1 MYFDETVESI
11 RIATELRRIA
21 GAHVVDHRQ
30 LSDEELRAA
39 IIKVRDQYLIEK
51 TVRAELENAMYGNV
65 RMDHRVLS
73 RVILTD
79 VLLNQYDFSLPRA
92 ETEER
97 TIAFEQSILNR
108 SNEIEILDLACG
120 NEASQRYR
128 DIHLY
133 YFVLGVAWE
142 RDDTKSPD
150 EVNLLRKLRG
160 RLGISE
166 SDHRLLEAKL
176 GKYPR
181 QSNQLHTRS
190 EVHEVRRSFRQ
201 EVFYSRFAR
210 MMAPTWTL
218 SQQSWLWSCEVF
230 LTWS

>member
-1 MYFDETVESI
+1 MKFDETVESI
-11 RIATELRRIA
+11 RTATDLRRIA

-51 TVRAELENAMYGNV
+51 TVRAELENAMYGDV
-65 RMDHRVLS
+65 RMDYRVLS
-73 RVILTD
+73 QVILTD

-97 TIAFEQSILNR
+97 TIAFEQSVLNR

-120 NEASQRYR
+120 NEDSQRYR
-128 DIHLY
+128 DIQLY

-150 EVNLLRKLRG
+150 EVNLLRKLRD

-166 SDHRLLEAKL
+166 LDHRL
-176 GKYPR
+176 
-181 QSNQLHTRS
+181 
-190 EVHEVRRSFRQ
+190 
-201 EVFYSRFAR
+201 
-210 MMAPTWTL
+210 
-218 SQQSWLWSCEVF
+218 
-230 LTWS
+230 